1 MLLLDS
7 FFLGDLSI
15 AHGLLEQGKAPIHL
29 LRYLG
34 VKRPPVRH
42 DLLRR
47 NSSLDEA
54 IAPKRIPLA
63 RWPAPGRHPLVL
75 LQQAAVNLSIWELRS
90 GGVLGVNGPPGTG
103 KTTLLRDIVAVRQR
117 ADAMLR
123 FEDPGKA
130 FDATGQRLKAGS
142 GWIHLYDIDK
152 SLRGHEIVVASSN
165 NEAVEKVSTELPG
178 IRAIADDATALRY
191 FATLADELHGKETWG
206 LIAAVLGNAKNRAT
220 FRHTFWW
227 PKPVIRTARGRPTG
241 AFRPSRAPQRLRVKV
256 V

>member
-1 MLLLDS
+1 MSRTYFRASIDELERLAVDRTDATRLREIADELKHRNSHRAGRLQAQIEKHLRSIERTPDRSAAVRVVERENSPIERAYRVLSSALRLDADLLEPPSFAIKTYQYFRNAGPPGVLLLDS
-7 FFLGDLSI
+7 FFLGDLII

-63 RWPAPGRHPLVL
+63 RWPAPGRHPFVL

-117 ADAMLR
+117 ADAI
-123 FEDPGKA
+123 A
-130 FDATGQRLKAGS
+130 
-142 GWIHLYDIDK
+142 
-152 SLRGHEIVVASSN
+152 LRGSWEGV
-165 NEAVEKVSTELPG
+165 
-178 IRAIADDATALRY
+178 
-191 FATLADELHGKETWG
+191 
-206 LIAAVLGNAKNRAT
+206 
-220 FRHTFWW
+220 
-227 PKPVIRTARGRPTG
+227 
-241 AFRPSRAPQRLRVKV
+241 
-256 V
+256 